1 MSKLFL
7 RALRIAAIAVI
18 GGLVV
23 VEGQRTAWPP
33 KLYALVLV
41 TIVVAFLATTLP
53 CVLQDLMAGRF
64 PRKLAFSEENQPE
77 HLGLAPLAVR
87 RLSCEDSRPN
97 GRIMSC
103 GSALDKTRRSA
114 A

>member
-23 VEGQRTAWPP
+23 VEGQRTGWPP

-53 CVLQDLMAGRF
+53 SVLQDLMAGRF
-64 PRKLAFSEENQPE
+64 PRKLAS
-77 HLGLAPLAVR
+77 AR
-87 RLSCEDSRPN
+87 RISPSKPWA
-97 GRIMSC
+97 S
-103 GSALDKTRRSA
+103 SARRQA
-114 A
+114 AFL

>member
-23 VEGQRTAWPP
+23 VEGQRTGWPP

-41 TIVVAFLATTLP
+41 GTGVAFLATTLP
-53 CVLQDLMAGRF
+53 SVLQDLMAGRF

-77 HLGLAPLAVR
+77 QALG
-87 RLSCEDSRPN
+87 
-97 GRIMSC
+97 
-103 GSALDKTRRSA
+103 
-114 A
+114 

>member
-7 RALRIAAIAVI
+7 RTLRIAAIAVI

-23 VEGQRTAWPP
+23 VEGQRTGWPP

-53 CVLQDLMAGRF
+53 SVLQDLMAGRS
-64 PRKLAFSEENQPE
+64 RKLTFSEENQPE
-77 HLGLAPLAVR
+77 QALG
-87 RLSCEDSRPN
+87 
-97 GRIMSC
+97 
-103 GSALDKTRRSA
+103 
-114 A
+114 

>member
-23 VEGQRTAWPP
+23 VEGQRTGWPP

-41 TIVVAFLATTLP
+41 PAF
-53 CVLQDLMAGRF
+53 AG
-64 PRKLAFSEENQPE
+64 S
-77 HLGLAPLAVR
+77 
-87 RLSCEDSRPN
+87 
-97 GRIMSC
+97 
-103 GSALDKTRRSA
+103 
-114 A
+114 

>member
-23 VEGQRTAWPP
+23 VEGQSTGWPP

-41 TIVVAFLATTLP
+41 TIVVAFVATTLP
-53 CVLQDLMAGRF
+53 SVLQDLMAGRF
-64 PRKLAFSEENQPE
+64 PRKQAFSDDNQPE
-77 HLGLAPLAVR
+77 QALG
-87 RLSCEDSRPN
+87 
-97 GRIMSC
+97 
-103 GSALDKTRRSA
+103 
-114 A
+114 

>member
-18 GGLVV
+18 GGLV
-23 VEGQRTAWPP
+23 
-33 KLYALVLV
+33 
-41 TIVVAFLATTLP
+41 VVAFLATTLP

-77 HLGLAPLAVR
+77 QALG
-87 RLSCEDSRPN
+87 
-97 GRIMSC
+97 
-103 GSALDKTRRSA
+103 
-114 A
+114 